1 MSVLVVGSGSA
12 PVRALLKR
20 LVSQGDEVRIV
31 ENDPGLESAWR
42 SLGVHVARGAP
53 DADLVERAA
62 QNCRTLVVLDDGTM
76 EDSVLHEVLDGAAS
90 AGVER
95 VVVCGLAANDG
106 LLEALRTREGQYVVL
121 IGGTRRGPLRR
132 PAWAVGTEDLAR
144 AVDAADDLGG
154 GPRLELD
161 LSEPQ
166 AWVTLGLDE
175 PRSPQ

>member
-1 MSVLVVGSGSA
+1 VSILVVGSAPA
-12 PVRALLKR
+12 PVRALLER
-20 LVSQGDEVRIV
+20 LAAQGDDVRIV
-31 ENDPGLESAWR
+31 ENEPDLEAAWR

-62 QNCRTLVVLDDGTM
+62 QNCRSVVLMDDGTM
-76 EDSVLHEVLDGAAS
+76 EDPVLLEVLDGAAS

-95 VVVCGLAANDG
+95 VIVCGVAANDG
-106 LLEALRTREGQYVVL
+106 LLEALRARAIQYVVL
-121 IGGTRRGPLRR
+121 IGGSRRGLLRKQG
-132 PAWAVGTEDLAR
+132 WAVGSEDLAR

-175 PRSPQ
+175 PRSAQ